1 MIHLFVG
8 TGAEL
13 IKVIPVMRELQRRG
27 FAYRYVDSSQHAR
40 TTRWVRQEFGLRRPD
55 HFLCT
60 RRENVASLLGGMVW
74 LGGYLAAGCAAPWW
88 VRRRVFPG
96 GGIVLIHGDTASA
109 FLGLQLA
116 RRAGLDVG
124 LIESGLRS
132 FSWLSPFPEEIIR
145 VCAARRCEVLFP
157 PSAAAAENLHAMGAR
172 GRIVPTGGNTIV
184 DALRIALT
192 RRPSVEV
199 PEGPFALAAIHRL
212 ETLTN
217 YRRLVRCLRLVARAG
232 RDLPVLFITY
242 PPTMTY
248 LRRFKLLGR
257 LDRPGVR
264 AIAMLPHYHDF
275 IALVRAAEFVLA
287 DGCGV
292 QEECACLNK
301 PYLILRDRTER
312 DDGLGKSAVLWKFD
326 EAVAEGFLR
335 GYRDLAG
342 GAPPAWPNPSR
353 KIVDAL
359 DEMGY
364 CDAAPTAARGSNP
377 DVTGLETSRA
387 GGGGALR
394 LRSGIPTPAEVDAH
408 CRSALYREM
417 LAFDDAFVER
427 HRRVLRRYMLR
438 WGGRPMRLFSRRWEY
453 PYAAQ
458 CLLDLA
464 AEDASRP
471 LRVLDAGSGVTF
483 FPYFIRR
490 RIARAEFTCC
500 DANAAYADAFDRINR
515 ARGDPAVRFLRA
527 LLQDLPLDDDAV
539 DAVTCISVLEHTGD
553 YPTILDELR
562 RAIRPGGLL
571 VLTFDVSLDGR
582 CDIPVAAAADLLQ
595 AVEERFDLPEGLDWR
610 RELDRTKRPEGIL
623 TTDAV
628 RRTAPDLLPWKWP
641 ALKSLYDLARGRG
654 WTGGFFSL
662 TTFCLHARRRAPSPP
677 EGTAK

>member
-13 IKVIPVMRELQRRG
+13 IKVIPVMRELERRG

-40 TTRWVRQEFGLRRPD
+40 TTRWVRREFGLRRPD
-55 HFLCT
+55 HFLCR
-60 RRENVASLLGGMVW
+60 RRENVASLFGGMVW
-74 LGGYLAAGCAAPWW
+74 LGGYLAAGCAAPWR
-88 VRRRVFPG
+88 VRRTVFPG

-109 FLGLQLA
+109 LLGLQLA
-116 RRAGLDVG
+116 RLADLDVG

-132 FSWLSPFPEEIIR
+132 FNWLSPFPEEIIR
-145 VCAARRCEVLFP
+145 VYAARRCQVLFP
-157 PSAAAAENLHAMGAR
+157 PSATAAENLRKMGAR
-172 GRIVPTGGNTIV
+172 GRIVATGGNTIV
-184 DALRIALT
+184 DALRIALA
-192 RRPSVEV
+192 RRPSVKV
-199 PEGPFALAAIHRL
+199 PESPFALAAIHRL
-212 ETLTN
+212 ETITS
-217 YRRLVRCLRLVARAG
+217 YPRLLRCLRLVQRAG

-248 LRRFKLLGR
+248 LRRFKLLGQ

-264 AIAMLPHYHDF
+264 AVPMLPHYHDF

-292 QEECACLNK
+292 QEECAYLNK

-312 DDGLGKSAVLWKFD
+312 DDGLGRNAVLWKFD
-326 EAVAEGFLR
+326 EAVGEGFLR
-335 GYRDLAG
+335 GYRDLPG

-364 CDAAPTAARGSNP
+364 CDARPSAAG
-377 DVTGLETSRA
+377 A
-387 GGGGALR
+387 GGGGGAFR
-394 LRSGIPTPAEVDAH
+394 LRSGIPAPAEIDAH
-408 CRSALYREM
+408 CRGALYREM

-500 DANAAYADAFDRINR
+500 DANAAYARAFDQINR
-515 ARGDPAVRFLRA
+515 ARGETAVRFLPA
-527 LLQDLPLDDDAV
+527 LLQDLPLDDAAV

-553 YPTILDELR
+553 YPRILDELR

-571 VLTFDVSLDGR
+571 VLTFDISLDGR
-582 CDIPVAAAADLLQ
+582 CEIPVAAAADLLQ
-595 AVEERFDLPEGLDWR
+595 AAAERFEVPEGLDWR
-610 RELDRTKRPEGIL
+610 RELDRTKRPEEIL

-628 RRTAPDLLPWKWP
+628 RRTAPNLLPWKWP
-641 ALKSLYDLARGRG
+641 VLKSLYDLAHGRG

-662 TTFCLHARRRAPSPP
+662 TTFCLHLRREAPKPP